1 MTCIVRSAALLGVD
15 ARPIEVEIELAQGL
29 PFFSIIGL
37 ADAAVKE
44 ARYRIQ
50 AALRACKLDPPH
62 RRITINLA
70 PAALRKD
77 GAALDLPMALALLA
91 AAGRIEEASLDGAV
105 AVGEL
110 ALSGQLRPVRG
121 VLAVAS
127 MTAQE
132 GLTRLIVPSA
142 NYQEAR
148 AVEGIEVLAADDL
161 RQLVDHLAE
170 GRPLPQIHPRQ
181 SKKRKDTHD
190 LCDVRGQAQAKRA
203 LEIAAAGGH
212 NLLFMG
218 NPGGGKTMLARRLPS
233 ILPPL
238 EHAERLEVTRVW
250 SAAGMLLDRGEL
262 ISSRPFRAPHHT
274 ITEAGLIGGGH
285 PVRPGEV
292 SLAHRG
298 VLFLDEI
305 PELPRRALECLRQP
319 LEDRKVVISR
329 ARQVVRLPADFMLI
343 GAANPCPCG
352 WLGHS
357 SGRCSCRPEETFRY
371 QRRLSGPLLDRI
383 DLVVQTPSMTSKQL
397 LKPGPEEPSAE
408 VRQRVNEA
416 RERALSRQG
425 RANGKLPSQT
435 LRASLDGAS
444 RGVTALLEQAL
455 DRLQLSA
462 RGLDRT
468 LRVARTISD
477 LSGAAQISEQA
488 LAEALAYRDPDSR
501 NKAMS

>member
-1 MTCIVRSAALLGVD
+1 MACIVRSAALLGVD
-15 ARPIEVEIELAQGL
+15 ARPLEVEIELAQGL

-91 AAGRIEEASLDGAV
+91 AAGRVEEAPLIGSV

-110 ALSGQLRPVRG
+110 ALSGALRPVRG

-127 MTAQE
+127 MAKAE
-132 GLTRLIVPSA
+132 GLKKLIVPSA
-142 NYQEAR
+142 NFKEAS
-148 AVEGIEVLAADDL
+148 AIEGLEVLAADDL
-161 RQLVDHLAE
+161 RQLVDHLCDN
-170 GRPLPQIHPRQ
+170 RPLPQRALHKSNPR
-181 SKKRKDTHD
+181 RERYD
-190 LCDVRGQAQAKRA
+190 LAEVRGQAAAKRA

-212 NLLFMG
+212 NLLFLG

-238 EHAERLEVTRVW
+238 EHEESLEVTRVW
-250 SAAGMLLDRGEL
+250 SAAGMLLDGGSL
-262 ISSRPFRAPHHT
+262 ITTRPFRAPHHT
-274 ITEAGLIGGGH
+274 VTEAGLIGGGH

-319 LEDRKVVISR
+319 LEDRKVVIAR
-329 ARQVVRLPADFMLI
+329 ARQVVRLPADFMLL

-352 WLGHS
+352 WLGHA
-357 SGRCSCRPEETFRY
+357 SGRCSCRPEEIFRY
-371 QRRLSGPLLDRI
+371 QRRLSGPLLDRV
-383 DLVVQTPSMTSKQL
+383 DLVVHTPSMSSQEL
-397 LKPGPEEPSAE
+397 LTPRPEESSE
-408 VRQRVNEA
+408 QVLGRVVEA
-416 RERALSRQG
+416 RTRALTRQATPNA
-425 RANGKLPSQT
+425 RLPAGA
-435 LRASLDGAS
+435 LLESLSDAP
-444 RGVTALLEQAL
+444 RGVRSLLEQAL

-477 LSGAAQISEQA
+477 LAGLDDLTEAA
-488 LAEALAYRDPDSR
+488 LAEALAYRDPESR
-501 NKAMS
+501 AEGMS